1 MMNDSIIQLS
11 GLTKRYGALTAVD
24 NLNLSIAKGEIF
36 GLLGPNGAGKTTS
49 ILMMLGLTEPNHG
62 TAYVCGHNA
71 TRNPL
76 AVKKK
81 VGYLPDS
88 VGFYDNMTAL
98 ENLSFIARL
107 NGLSETDAQ
116 TRSVDMLQT
125 VGLAHVAHK
134 KTATYSRGMKQRL
147 GLADVLIKQPDVIIL
162 DEPTLGIDPS
172 GVNEFL
178 LLIKQLSREQGLT
191 VLLSSH
197 HLQQVQRVCDRVGI
211 FVGGKL
217 LVEGNIQTLA
227 KDLLN
232 KEGYTTTVML
242 QSADDLVL
250 QAVTA
255 DLEQL
260 PGFQTMSVKGSVLEI
275 QTTADLTPDIVRT
288 LVTHRADI
296 IGVQR
301 KEYSLD
307 DIYEK
312 YFQENKNTLHTNEK
326 FNGFFQRSFFKKH
339 RDRI

>member
-11 GLTKRYGALTAVD
+11 GLTKRYGSLTAVD
-24 NLNLSIAKGEIF
+24 NLNLSIAKGEIY

-49 ILMMLGLTEPNHG
+49 ILMMLGLTEPDEG
-62 TAYVCGHNA
+62 TAHVCGHNA
-71 TRNPL
+71 TRNPI

-98 ENLSFIARL
+98 ENLRFIARL
-107 NGLSETDAQ
+107 NGLSEAEAH
-116 TRSVDMLQT
+116 TRSTEMLQT
-125 VGLAHVAHK
+125 VGLAQAAHK

-147 GLADVLIKQPDVIIL
+147 GLADVLIKQPEVIIL

-197 HLQQVQRVCDRVGI
+197 HLHQVQRVCDRVGI
-211 FVGGKL
+211 FVEGKL
-217 LVEGNIQTLA
+217 LVDGNIQTLA

-232 KEGYTTTVML
+232 KEGCTTTV
-242 QSADDLVL
+242 VL
-250 QAVTA
+250 QTVEEASLQQIKA
-255 DLEQL
+255 DLEKLQ
-260 PGFQTMSVKGSVLEI
+260 GFQTLSINDKVLELE
-275 QTTADLTPDIVRT
+275 TTADITPEIVRT
-288 LVTHRADI
+288 MVKHGADI

-312 YFQENKNTLHTNEK
+312 YFEDH
-326 FNGFFQRSFFKKH
+326 
-339 RDRI
+339 

>member
-1 MMNDSIIQLS
+1 MNDSIIQLS
-11 GLTKRYGALTAVD
+11 GLTKRYGSLTAVD

-49 ILMMLGLTEPNHG
+49 ILMMLGLTEPNEG

-71 TRNPL
+71 TRNPI

-98 ENLSFIARL
+98 ENLRFIARL
-107 NGLSETDAQ
+107 NGLSEAEAQ
-116 TRSVDMLQT
+116 TRSTEMLRT
-125 VGLAHVAHK
+125 VGLAHAAHK

-197 HLQQVQRVCDRVGI
+197 HLHQVQRVCDRVGI

-227 KDLLN
+227 KDLLK
-232 KEGYTTTVML
+232 KEGYTTTV
-242 QSADDLVL
+242 VL
-250 QAVTA
+250 QTVEEISLQQIKA
-255 DLEQL
+255 DLEKLQ
-260 PGFQTMSVKGSVLEI
+260 GFQTLSVNDNVLELE
-275 QTTADLTPDIVRT
+275 TTADITPEIVRT
-288 LVTHRADI
+288 MVKHGADI

-312 YFQENKNTLHTNEK
+312 YFEDH
-326 FNGFFQRSFFKKH
+326 
-339 RDRI
+339 